1 MPEILP
7 NVLGVI
13 ENSYFV
19 MKLELNISYFACK
32 LLKQLF
38 SPENFELMSFLK
50 FSRLRTSS
58 FPINFLFV
66 QLLMIKYVSVLRV
79 KTDDHSNPHCHK
91 QKLTLVAETLV
102 TTRGHY
108 SFQE

>member
-1 MPEILP
+1 
-7 NVLGVI
+7 
-13 ENSYFV
+13 

-32 LLKQLF
+32 LLKQSF

-66 QLLMIKYVSVLRV
+66 PLLMIKYVSVLRV
-79 KTDDHSNPHCHK
+79 KTDDHSNPHCNK

-102 TTRGHY
+102 STRVHY